1 MRESFRMQDIA
12 GSGLAVVD
20 FLSCMSC
27 WGAVV
32 PIEDLHDTL
41 ALGLSSMEREGGDA
55 VQNGLIGFESYRA
68 PCGEPINVALYG
80 CGDGSF
86 RSVSARRTTCAWHA
100 DVLSTHISTSWSC
113 SRCTWGTWPFGC
125 VPGPFAG
132 CWGWRTWTRR
142 PSGCVTSSACRS
154 WSWWH
159 SHEAS
164 TRRGPQ
170 VRSIGGAPPSALSE
184 RRVE

>member
-27 WGAVV
+27 WAHAVV
-32 PIEDLHDTL
+32 PIEKKHDTL
-41 ALGLSSMEREGGDA
+41 ALGLSSLEREGGDA

-86 RSVSARRTTCAWHA
+86 RSVSARRTYFCLACRRPVHSHL
-100 DVLSTHISTSWSC
+100 DVLVLQSMYVGYLAVRLRARAIC
-113 SRCTWGTWPFGC
+113 RMLGVEDVDEAAKRVCGELC
-125 VPGPFAG
+125 VSQLVMVAQPRGLNKKG
-132 CWGWRTWTRR
+132 G
-142 PSGCVTSSACRS
+142 SGA
-154 WSWWH
+154 
-159 SHEAS
+159 
-164 TRRGPQ
+164 
-170 VRSIGGAPPSALSE
+170 
-184 RRVE
+184 